1 MFNFLP
7 IFGSGRLWS
16 LDRLLISL
24 IEPSFIHLSADAIY
38 ELLVGS
44 CIDQLVYVYRAL
56 ALGNKSI
63 PFLFFHKRRVD
74 SVYTRM

>member
-7 IFGSGRLWS
+7 VFGSGRLWS
-16 LDRLLISL
+16 LDRLLVSL
-24 IEPSFIHLSADAIY
+24 IEPSLIHLSADAIY

-44 CIDQLVYVYRAL
+44 CIDQLVYVHRAL
-56 ALGNKSI
+56 ALRSKSV

-74 SVYTRM
+74 SVYTRT